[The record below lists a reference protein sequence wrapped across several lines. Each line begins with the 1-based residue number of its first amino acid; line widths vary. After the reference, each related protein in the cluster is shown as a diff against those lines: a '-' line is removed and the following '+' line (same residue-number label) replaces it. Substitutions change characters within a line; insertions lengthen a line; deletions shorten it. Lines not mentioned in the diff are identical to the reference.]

1 MGSPKQNLNN
11 LNTSGSLHHKTF
23 GGKNKMITTPNKG
36 KSSGRKESKKKL
48 GIDTDLVSLN
58 SDGRRKKLVV
68 GGGSLLE
75 LHDGITDALGDL
87 RVNFFGD
94 WF

>member
-1 MGSPKQNLNN
+1 
-11 LNTSGSLHHKTF
+11 
-23 GGKNKMITTPNKG
+23 MITTPNKG